1 MVISRRK
8 LLLGAGA
15 GIAVAGGGAALAPM
29 LLREGTLSSSQS
41 RALHVEGEKAALPS
55 AADVVI
61 IGGGIVGICSAMFLS
76 ERGMKVVVCEKGAV
90 AGEQSGRAYSQII
103 SYEMMPEV
111 LPLALRG
118 KELWRGM
125 NERIGADT
133 SYRMQG
139 RVQTYTS
146 EEGLEQAR
154 AWLEAAREKIGDTVD
169 FPTRFIEG
177 EELRRRIPDARTD
190 WKIGGFEEDS
200 GSVDPETGVPMIAR
214 YLQSQGI
221 PIHTNCAVR
230 GIETEGG
237 RVSGVVTE
245 KGAIRA
251 PVVVLASGVWSRLF
265 LGNMGVNLPVL
276 QVYLS
281 QQRLSRPE
289 GSPPRGN
296 GHIGNTVY
304 YREQADGTY
313 ANAPRIITASI
324 VRDNFELLGS
334 FLPAM
339 FDTKGLNLPIYLALN
354 KDFVRSLQTPRHW
367 TMDEVTPFEQMRIA
381 EPTPS
386 TEHLDYALKN
396 LRNEFPVFSTS
407 QVIERWG
414 GCINLA
420 ADHVPIISTV
430 DAYPG
435 LVHATGFSFGMTQ
448 GPAAAELIADMVTGA
463 TPRMD
468 PAPFRLSR
476 L

>member
-1 MVISRRK
+1 MTISRRK

-15 GIAVAGGGAALAPM
+15 GIAVAGAGAALTPM
-29 LLREGTLSSSQS
+29 LLREGTLGSSES
-41 RALHVEGEKAALPS
+41 RALHVDGQQSALPS
-55 AADVVI
+55 SADVVI
-61 IGGGIVGICSAMFLS
+61 VGGGIIGICSAMFLS

-103 SYEMMPEV
+103 SYDMVPEV
-111 LPLALRG
+111 MPLALRG

-133 SYRMQG
+133 SYRTQG
-139 RVQTYTS
+139 RVQTYET
-146 EEGLEQAR
+146 EEGLEDAR
-154 AWLEAAREKIGDTVD
+154 AWLAAAKEKLGDTVD

-177 EELRRRIPDARTD
+177 EELGRRLPDARTA
-190 WKIGGFEEDS
+190 WSIGGFEEDS

-214 YLQSQGI
+214 YIQSQGV
-221 PIHTNCAVR
+221 PIFTNCAVR

-237 RVSGVVTE
+237 RVSGVITE
-245 KGAIRA
+245 KGPIRA

-265 LGNMGVNLPVL
+265 LGNLGVNLPVL
-276 QVYLS
+276 QIYLS

-296 GHIGNTVY
+296 GHIGSTVY

-313 ANAPRIITASI
+313 ANAPRIVTASI
-324 VRDNFELLGS
+324 VRDNFELLGK

-339 FDTKGLNLPIYLALN
+339 FDDRGLGLPIYLALN
-354 KDFVRSLQTPRHW
+354 SDFTRSLQTPRHW
-367 TMDEVTPFEQMRIA
+367 KMDEMTPFEQMRIA
-381 EPTPS
+381 APNPN

-396 LRNEFPVFSTS
+396 LRNEFPVFATS
-407 QVIERWG
+407 KVIERWG
-414 GCINLA
+414 GCINIT
-420 ADHVPIISTV
+420 ADHVPVISPI

-435 LVHATGFSFGMTQ
+435 LVNATGFAFGMTQ

-463 TPRMD
+463 TPRVD
-468 PAPFRLSR
+468 PAPFHLSR